1 MYICWV
7 IKVIFEKALSL
18 IINTNA
24 FKMKKKFLLMA
35 AYSLLFFKNYQAQV
49 GIGTTTVEN
58 DLLLKISSVNKG
70 VLIPNLAIPN
80 LNVASPVS
88 SPTLGLL
95 AYNNYNGK
103 KGFNFWDGN
112 KWNELVDSRNI
123 YSVLGLTI
131 SYSTSNSSPTSIT
144 TLSGALNYA
153 ENSLPGTIWTEVPGL
168 AKDITITQSNNSIFV
183 ITEGMV
189 QSNNTIASRTNTF
202 TYAVGI
208 FVDGKLAGVRN
219 YSANYGK
226 SYQYDFFSINTLFKN
241 LSLGNHTIKTYVTVR
256 VNNYSNASSWRFGGV
271 ADTSSV
277 NADMSK
283 INMFIKLTEKS

>member
-1 MYICWV
+1 
-7 IKVIFEKALSL
+7 
-18 IINTNA
+18 
-24 FKMKKKFLLMA
+24 MKKLFLLIA
-35 AYSLLFFKNYQAQV
+35 AYSMLFLNNYKAQV
-49 GIGTTTVEN
+49 GIGTTAIEN
-58 DLLLKISSVNKG
+58 DLLLKVSSANKG
-70 VLIPNLAIPN
+70 VLIPNLTIPN
-80 LNVASPVS
+80 LNVANPVDSPS
-88 SPTLGLL
+88 FGLL

-112 KWNELVDSRNI
+112 KWSELVDSRNV

-131 SYSTSNSSPTSIT
+131 SYSTSNSAPISVT
-144 TLSGALNYA
+144 TLSGALNYG
-153 ENSLPGTIWTEVPGL
+153 ENSLPGTVWTEVPGL
-168 AKDITITQSNNSIFV
+168 SKDITITQSNNSIFV

-189 QSNNTIASRTNTF
+189 QANNSLASRANTF

-219 YSANYGK
+219 YSTNYGK
-226 SYQYDFFSINTLFKN
+226 SYQYDFFSINTLLKD
-241 LSLGNHTIKTYVTVR
+241 LSLGTHTIKTYVTMR
-256 VNNYSNASSWRFGGV
+256 VNNYINASSWKFGGP